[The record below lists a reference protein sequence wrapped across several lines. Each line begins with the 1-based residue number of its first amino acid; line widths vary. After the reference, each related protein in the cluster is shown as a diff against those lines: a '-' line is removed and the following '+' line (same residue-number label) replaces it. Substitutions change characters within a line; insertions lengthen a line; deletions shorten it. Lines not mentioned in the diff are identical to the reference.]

1 MNTLILAYHRVN
13 DWSEDA
19 LTVHPD
25 TFRKQLNYLSGR
37 YRFVPLSELVTA
49 RIKRLKIGERLAAVT
64 FDDGYYDNFRFAV
77 PVLAELGFTAA
88 FFLTAGY
95 IGTDKLL
102 PRDKKSGNV
111 EKNRLLNWA
120 EVSEM
125 KRLGFT
131 FGSHSLTHADLA
143 AEEPEKARK
152 EIGESKKILE
162 ARLQEPVNFF
172 CYPFGS
178 CSPEVKKMV
187 AEAGYRAAFV
197 TPPAKGTGLFPKR
210 RVAPDPYTLKR
221 VGVYHHTSFWQF
233 RLKIKL

>member
-1 MNTLILAYHRVN
+1 M
-13 DWSEDA
+13 
-19 LTVHPD
+19 
-25 TFRKQLNYLSGR
+25 K
-37 YRFVPLSELVTA
+37 
-49 RIKRLKIGERLAAVT
+49 KIGAVIKPLRLGDV
-64 FDDGYYDNFRFAV
+64 GEY
-77 PVLAELGFTAA
+77 LALLSAA

-102 PRDKKSGNV
+102 PRDKKYGNV
-111 EKNRLLNWA
+111 EKDRLLNWT

-125 KRLGFT
+125 RKSGFT

-178 CSPEVKKMV
+178 YSPEVKKMV
-187 AEAGYRAAFV
+187 AVFLV
-197 TPPAKGTGLFPKR
+197 L
-210 RVAPDPYTLKR
+210 L
-221 VGVYHHTSFWQF
+221 
-233 RLKIKL
+233 L

>member
-13 DWSEDA
+13 DWAEDA

-25 TFRKQLNYLSGR
+25 IFRKQLDYLSGR
-37 YRFVPLSELVTA
+37 YRFVPLSELAAA
-49 RIKRLKIGERLAAVT
+49 RTKRLKIGKRLAAIT
-64 FDDGYYDNFRFAV
+64 FDDGYYDNLLFAV
-77 PVLAELGFTAA
+77 PVLKELGFTAA

-102 PRDKKSGNV
+102 PRDKERGNI

-125 KRLGFT
+125 KKMGFT
-131 FGSHSLTHADLA
+131 FGSHSLTHANLA
-143 AEEPEKARK
+143 SSDPEQARK
-152 EIGESKKILE
+152 EIEESKKILE
-162 ARLQEPVNFF
+162 AHLQEPVNFF

-178 CSPEVKKMV
+178 YSPEVKKMV
-187 AEAGYRAAFV
+187 AGAGYRAAFV
-197 TPPAKGTGLFPKR
+197 TPPIKGTSLFLKGR
-210 RVAPDPYTLKR
+210 TAPDPYALKR
-221 VGVYHHTSFWQF
+221 VGVYHHTAFWQF